1 MMKHINLTKWFSV
14 VVLSCF
20 SALSL
25 HAEWPAYAGTD
36 GITGQYDVL
45 NKSELHTLS
54 SAGITSESYEYELN
68 GPGNVL
74 TFSARKSTRLPDAA
88 KLRVYQYIDGNWSN
102 AVWSN
107 ALEKDFRNFSVSIDK
122 RATKIKFETG
132 GGGLYDR
139 QFKDVKVSMAQYKDA
154 LPGSVDFGLQLLNSA
169 VATQTISLDWSNVS
183 PLLYSLSDP
192 DKQFEVAIENN
203 ASVGKFGTATISI
216 RYLHSALG
224 EHSATLYIDN
234 QAITLHGITKGEHHI
249 RWNQNLMGYV
259 ANADGS
265 IDETTRLTAYAADSL
280 GVPTNVPIRYTI
292 EDTSIAE
299 LIDHGDGTYSLHIRS
314 IGTTYIH
321 ATTEEN
327 DTYATATATRE
338 IRARRQGESCKSLS
352 LYAPDVQRIF
362 TINSTDPM
370 PLSGVPDQ
378 LTFEAYE
385 QTHSIFGNNYFHVQ
399 YSTDNAL
406 SWANLTNPS
415 LSTDYQSFGPYD
427 IPEGTTHIR
436 FATTVGATLYKY
448 VRNVKVTEKS
458 YLTASDK
465 SLTINAFV
473 NRPVSQTI
481 EIHYSDIPLIHYS
494 LTNHNGGALS
504 LLPLQTIDNDCGD
517 FGTYRFRLQGK
528 FSQPVDCQ
536 DTIRFRTSAGDYLAI
551 PLSIHIEL
559 DKVFTFDVAAGEWSN
574 STLWTYN
581 ATQDHGLLPDAASPV
596 EIACP
601 VVINTAVEAYSVLIK
616 DGGSITIAPTGGL
629 TVYAGGISGANKDNL
644 TIENTPQGAGFF
656 RLSPDATTPMPVATI
671 RYATKSTLDTGV
683 DKDATWQYVG
693 APADGVQFDKDS
705 RTWIYLWDEQNGW
718 TEKTASFTMTPFAGY
733 ALTQYGQPTYS
744 FSGQLING
752 DHEVVLTRTETGMKG
767 ENVFVNSYAA
777 PIDVA
782 TFTADDFSEGVE
794 RTFYLFNS
802 GSWNQWNAGEAD
814 ASNLG
819 SNGDDTPGHYCAI
832 PVLAAGQFDSRYDIT
847 TIPPMQGV
855 YVVAQTDGATIRLNY
870 QKHVWNAQSVR
881 MNEPMRAPHRV
892 SDTASVVSGTASVQ
906 RRLRLCLNSGHSG
919 ADRIYLLEDS
929 LYSAAYDN
937 GFDALKQLADG
948 LANLYINDPFGKTE
962 VSATNRIDSTFVG
975 FLAGEDTLYTLTATS
990 LIGDSLYL
998 LDTANDSLVALSE
1011 GMRYTF
1017 SALPH
1022 TDHPSRFRILTRR
1035 PEAPAPAVPSAILS
1049 VVTTPT
1055 ICVDRE
1061 CVRLSGIV
1069 GTQSVALYSVGGKL
1083 LYSAAIQGVGVIRV
1097 GDMPCGVYV
1106 LRVGD
1111 MATKVVLN

>member
-1 MMKHINLTKWFSV
+1 MMKHIDLTKWFSV
-14 VVLSCF
+14 VVLSFF

-25 HAEWPAYAGTD
+25 HAEWPAYIGTD

-45 NKSELHTLS
+45 NKSKQDTISTIGER
-54 SAGITSESYEYELN
+54 EYNLN
-68 GPGNVL
+68 GPGGKL
-74 TFSARKSTRLPDAA
+74 TFSAKSVPILGFSGGNLHVA
-88 KLRVYQYIDGNWSN
+88 QYVDG
-102 AVWSN
+102 VWSDLMHEYSPKN
-107 ALEKDFRNFSVSIDK
+107 KYKEYSLSIDR
-122 RATKIKFETG
+122 RATKIKFYTKTG
-132 GGGLYDR
+132 ATGR
-139 QFKDVKVSMAQYKDA
+139 KVFKDIKVSMAQYVENVGGK
-154 LPGSVDFGLQLLNSA
+154 SVDFGLQLLNSA

-183 PLLYSLSDP
+183 PLQYSLSDP
-192 DKQFEVAIENN
+192 DKQFEISIENN
-203 ASVGKFGTATISI
+203 ASVGKFGTATISV
-216 RYLHSALG
+216 RYLHSVLG
-224 EHSATLYIDN
+224 EHSATLTIDN
-234 QAITLHGITKGEHHI
+234 QTITLHGITKGEHHI

-259 ANADGS
+259 ANADGT
-265 IDETTRLTAYAADSL
+265 IDETTRLTAYAVDSL

-292 EDTSIAE
+292 DDPSVAE
-299 LIDHGDGTYSLHIRS
+299 LIDHSDGTYSLHIRS

-321 ATTEEN
+321 ATTEES

-338 IRARRQGESCKSLS
+338 IRARRQGEPCRSLS
-352 LYAPDVQRIF
+352 LYAPDMQRLS
-362 TINSTDPM
+362 TIDTTDPM
-370 PLSGVPDQ
+370 PLNGVPDQ
-378 LTFEAYE
+378 LTFEAYR
-385 QTHSIFGNNYFHVQ
+385 QWGGINNFHVQ
-399 YSTDNAL
+399 YSTDNAV

-436 FATTVGATLYKY
+436 FATTVGATLTKY
-448 VRNVKVTEKS
+448 VRNVVVTEKS
-458 YLTASDK
+458 YLTTSDK
-465 SLTINAFV
+465 VLTINAFV
-473 NRPVSQTI
+473 NRPISQTI
-481 EIHYSDIPLIHYS
+481 EVQYSDIPLIHYL

-504 LLPLQTIDNDCGD
+504 LLLLQTVDNDCGD
-517 FGTYRFRLQGK
+517 FGTYRFLLQGK

-551 PLSIHIEL
+551 PVSIHIEL

-581 ATQDHGLLPDAASPV
+581 AAQDHGLLPDAASPV
-596 EIACP
+596 EIDCP

-629 TVYAGGISGANKDNL
+629 TVYAGGISGANQDNL
-644 TIENTPQGAGFF
+644 IIQNTPQGAGFF
-656 RLSPDATTPMPVATI
+656 RLSPDATTPMPTATI
-671 RYATKSTLDTGV
+671 CYSTKSTLDTGA

-705 RTWIYLWDEQNGW
+705 RTWIYLWDEPHGW
-718 TEKTASFTMTPFAGY
+718 TEKKASFTMTPFAGY

-744 FSGQLING
+744 FSGQLINA
-752 DHEVVLTRTETGMKG
+752 DHDVVLTRTEAGMQG

-802 GSWNQWNAGEAD
+802 GSWNQWNAGESD
-814 ASNLG
+814 GSNLG

-832 PVLAAGQFDSRYDIT
+832 PVLAAGQFDSHYDIT

-870 QKHVWNAQSVR
+870 QKHVWNARSAR
-881 MNEPMRAPHRV
+881 MNEPMRAPRRV
-892 SDTASVVSGTASVQ
+892 SDTLSVVSDMPSVE
-906 RRLRLCLNSGHSG
+906 RRLRLCLNSPHSG

-948 LANLYINDPFGKTE
+948 LANLYINDAFGKTE

-975 FLAGEDTLYTLTATS
+975 LLAGEDSLYTLTATS

-1011 GMRYTF
+1011 GMRYAF
-1017 SALPH
+1017 SARPH
-1022 TDHPSRFRILTRR
+1022 TDNPSRFRVLTCR
-1035 PEAPAPAVPSAILS
+1035 PEAPAPAVPSA
-1049 VVTTPT
+1049 VVSAVVQPT
-1055 ICVDRE
+1055 IGVDKE
-1061 CVRLSGIV
+1061 CIRLSGIV
-1069 GTQSVALYSVGGKL
+1069 GTQSVALYSAGGQL

-1097 GDMPCGVYV
+1097 ADMPRGVYV